1 MDATVQPRAAFA
13 TLTGVPVNV
22 RKTGKFIF
30 FGLSGGPFLVRFPV
44 DDDVFNMLKKAEGR
58 LYVRFEWNPLFF
70 TEGGEFIQSEAKI
83 EIKNKIRGLKFFDLA
98 GRPVDLS
105 KEARVLNL
113 GQGGR

>member
-30 FGLSGGPFLVRFPV
+30 FGLNGGPYLIRLPMEG
-44 DDDVFNMLKKAEGR
+44 DVFDMLKKAEGR